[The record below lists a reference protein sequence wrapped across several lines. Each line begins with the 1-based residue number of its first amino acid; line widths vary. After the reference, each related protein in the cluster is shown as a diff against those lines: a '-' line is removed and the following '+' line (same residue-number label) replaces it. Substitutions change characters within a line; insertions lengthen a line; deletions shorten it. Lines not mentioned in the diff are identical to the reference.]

1 MRSLTHTRDKLQL
14 HRSTSYSFCLHGTP
28 GLRDGRKVTLSRLD
42 YFRSPGNVA
51 EYVRLTLRNAGPNYG
66 ESWKCWTYSVHHFKN
81 HKADYYKVCLQLQY
95 FQLRSIQI
103 NSDQFSTSSASPT
116 CQQGWWAA
124 ARGSCC
130 IAASHSE
137 TVLASH
143 SNALEQR
150 FPPSHVVL
158 GWRCWHSSPTRSKRP
173 SPRTGCCGAYC
184 KGPEGRTWFNMVQHG
199 STWLNEVEQSVSGS
213 PNGVP

>member
-81 HKADYYKVCLQLQY
+81 HFNHKADYYKVCLQLQY

-103 NSDQFSTSSASPT
+103 NSAPHLLLQRASRVDGQLHGALVVSLLHVRRLSWRRTRMHSSSAV
-116 CQQGWWAA
+116 
-124 ARGSCC
+124 
-130 IAASHSE
+130 H
-137 TVLASH
+137 
-143 SNALEQR
+143 R
-150 FPPSHVVL
+150 FPPSDVVL

-184 KGPEGRTWFNMVQHG
+184 KGP
-199 STWLNEVEQSVSGS
+199 VEL
-213 PNGVP
+213 

>member
-51 EYVRLTLRNAGPNYG
+51 EYVRLTMRNAGPNYG

-103 NSDQFSTSSASPT
+103 NSAPHLLLQRASRVDGQLHGALVVSLLHIRRLSWRRTRMHSSSAFHRLMSSSGGAVGT
-116 CQQGWWAA
+116 RVQHGQN
-124 ARGSCC
+124 ARHRGLDVAELIAKVLRVEHGS
-130 IAASHSE
+130 
-137 TVLASH
+137 
-143 SNALEQR
+143 
-150 FPPSHVVL
+150 
-158 GWRCWHSSPTRSKRP
+158 
-173 SPRTGCCGAYC
+173 
-184 KGPEGRTWFNMVQHG
+184 TWFNMVERG
-199 STWLNEVEQSVSGS
+199 RAICIW
-213 PNGVP
+213 VP